1 MRIVGLG
8 ATNVPLP
15 TDSNLR
21 PYLPTQPDDRQLSF
35 DAETWQKTGEVMS
48 LLLDNT
54 LLPRQVTICGRRL
67 SIIQGGMRTST
78 TDESTYFPVTVNATG
93 LTMPN
98 EGCYSMTPVAYLRIK
113 GITTMP
119 RTQLT
124 TAVVTAR
131 Y

>member
-1 MRIVGLG
+1 MRHVVITGGTRGIGFGL
-8 ATNVPLP
+8 ARSFL
-15 TDSNLR
+15 
-21 PYLPTQPDDRQLSF
+21 QL
-35 DAETWQKTGEVMS
+35 GC
-48 LLLDNT
+48 
-54 LLPRQVTICGRRL
+54 RVTICGRRL

-98 EGCYSMTPVAYLRIK
+98 EGCYSITPVAYLRIK

-119 RTQLT
+119 RAQLT